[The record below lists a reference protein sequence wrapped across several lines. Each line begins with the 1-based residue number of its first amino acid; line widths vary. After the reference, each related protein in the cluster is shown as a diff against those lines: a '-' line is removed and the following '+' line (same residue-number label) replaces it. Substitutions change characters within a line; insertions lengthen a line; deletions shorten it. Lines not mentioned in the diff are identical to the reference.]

1 MDIDAPYLSAFAGLA
16 GVAVG
21 GLTSF
26 ATTYWTQQSL
36 TREKRRQAEAGKREK
51 LFNEFIGEASR
62 LFGDAIG
69 QDKDDITDLVRLYS
83 LIGRMRLIC
92 TEPVIVAA
100 EQTMQAILD
109 AYLAPKQSLHDL
121 RELARA
127 GGMNPLIMFDTAGRE
142 ELGELSGRWR

>member
-1 MDIDAPYLSAFAGLA
+1 MDFGFLSAFAGLA

-26 ATTYWTQQSL
+26 ATTWWTQQSL
-36 TREKRRQAEAGKREK
+36 AQEKRRQAEAGKREK
-51 LFNEFIGEASR
+51 LFNEFIAEASR
-62 LFGDAIG
+62 LFGDALG

-92 TEPVIVAA
+92 SQPVVDAA

-109 AYLAPKQSLHDL
+109 AYLAPKKSLNDL
-121 RELARA
+121 RTLARS
-127 GGMNPLIMFDTAGRE
+127 GGMNPLVTFDTAGRE
-142 ELGELSGRWR
+142 ELEALNGRQNIH